1 MTFYSELA
9 ADAKT
14 LLAEFGQD
22 VTLVTTTQGSYDVNT
37 STSTPDSTVTQSGLK
52 AVVTNYNQGEIDGT
66 KILQGDCKVI
76 IESAATPSVNSIV
89 TTADGTVF
97 TVIDFVKI
105 APSGEAV
112 IYKLQVRK

>member
-1 MTFYSELA
+1 MTKYTDAAARAKKSLA
-9 ADAKT
+9 RS
-14 LLAEFGQD
+14 GQD
-22 VTLVTTTQGSYDVNT
+22 VTLVTTTHGSYDVDT
-37 STSTPDSTVTQSGLK
+37 GTTTDSTVTQSGLK
-52 AVVTNYNQGEIDGT
+52 AVVTNYKQTEIDGT

-76 IESAATPSVNSIV
+76 IESAATPSVNSTV
-89 TTADGTVF
+89 TTADSTVF

>member
-1 MTFYSELA
+1 MTFYTELA
-9 ADAKT
+9 ADAKE

-22 VTLVTTTQGSYDVNT
+22 VTLVTTTQGSYDVDT
-37 STSTPDSTVTQSGLK
+37 GTTTDSTVTQSGLK
-52 AVVTNYNQGEIDGT
+52 AVVTNYKQAEIDGT

-76 IESAATPSVNSIV
+76 IESAATPSVNSTV

-112 IYKLQVRK
+112 IYKLRVRK

>member
-9 ADAKT
+9 ADAKL

-22 VTLVTTTQGSYDVNT
+22 VTLATVTQGTYDVNT
-37 STSTPDSTVTQSGLK
+37 GTTTDSTVTQSGLK
-52 AVVTNYNQGEIDGT
+52 AVVTKYNQAEIDGT

-105 APSGEAV
+105 APSGEVV